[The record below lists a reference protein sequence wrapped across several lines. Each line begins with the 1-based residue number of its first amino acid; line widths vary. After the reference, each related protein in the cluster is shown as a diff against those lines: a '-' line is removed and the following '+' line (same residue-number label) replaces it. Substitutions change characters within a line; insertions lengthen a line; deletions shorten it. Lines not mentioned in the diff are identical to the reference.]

1 MYAWNDEQ
9 RIRQDDFF
17 IEILVSVNTVIH
29 NLDPTTLEHEDS
41 RKGKLF
47 YYNGNKLCIAT
58 YNCVIFSVEC
68 IARFYSSVIL
78 KIVCM

>member
-1 MYAWNDEQ
+1 MHGMTNSESAKM
-9 RIRQDDFF
+9 I
-17 IEILVSVNTVIH
+17 S
-29 NLDPTTLEHEDS
+29 DS

-68 IARFYSSVIL
+68 ITSSPL
-78 KIVCM
+78 